1 MNLRN
6 NDMPTVAVKN
16 LFKSYNGQIAVKDLT
31 FSVDPGEI
39 LGLIGP
45 NGAGKS
51 STIKIMLDFMKPD
64 SGEVELFGRQMS
76 EAAKNRIGYLPEARG
91 LYKELKA
98 LDCILYLASLKG
110 MDKATAKERA
120 LQMLERTGM
129 LESEKK
135 KIKHMSK
142 GMGQMIQFI
151 VTIIHNPE
159 LLIMDEP
166 FSGLDPVNTE
176 LMKNMV
182 GKYRDEGKAIILSTH
197 QMNQVEELCD
207 RVLMIDHGEEVLYG
221 DLREIKSRFK
231 KHSVQVCVNGEIG
244 DINGVTERRTT
255 KDGFELLLAE
265 DASPQGVLDQLRG
278 QGLEIQ
284 RFEITTP
291 SLHSIFL
298 YMVGGDHG

>member
-1 MNLRN
+1 M
-6 NDMPTVAVKN
+6 DTVSVSH
-16 LFKSYNGQIAVKDLT
+16 LSKSYNGLEAVKDVT
-31 FSVDPGEI
+31 FSVNLGEI

-51 STIKIMLDFMKPD
+51 TTIKIILDFMKPD
-64 SGEVELFGRQMS
+64 SGKVALFEQSMT
-76 EAAKNRIGYLPEARG
+76 EATKNRIGYLPESKG
-91 LYKELKA
+91 LYKDLSA
-98 LDCILYLASLKG
+98 IDCILYLASLKG
-110 MDKATAKERA
+110 MDKWRAKEKA
-120 LQMLERTGM
+120 MQLLEQAGM
-129 LESEKK
+129 LESSKK

-151 VTIIHNPE
+151 VTIIHDPE

-182 GKYRDEGKAIILSTH
+182 SEMRDEGRAIILSTH

-221 DLREIKSRFK
+221 DLKQVKSKYRR
-231 KHSVQVCVNGEIG
+231 HSVQVSIDGELG
-244 DINGVTERRTT
+244 DLSGVTEKRMS
-255 KDGFELLLAE
+255 KDGLELILAE
-265 DASPQGVLDQLRG
+265 DTSPQVVLDQIRG
-278 QGLEIQ
+278 QGLAIN

-291 SLHSIFL
+291 SLYSIFL
-298 YMVGGDHG
+298 HKVGGNHE

>member
-1 MNLRN
+1 
-6 NDMPTVAVKN
+6 MPAVEVKN
-16 LFKSYNGQIAVKDLT
+16 LFKSYNGQIAVKNLS

-64 SGEVELFGRQMS
+64 LGEVELFGRQMS

-91 LYKELKA
+91 LYKELKS

-182 GKYRDEGKAIILSTH
+182 GMYRDEGKAIILSTH
-197 QMNQVEELCD
+197 QMNQVE
-207 RVLMIDHGEEVLYG
+207 
-221 DLREIKSRFK
+221 
-231 KHSVQVCVNGEIG
+231 
-244 DINGVTERRTT
+244 
-255 KDGFELLLAE
+255 GFAT
-265 DASPQGVLDQLRG
+265 GC
-278 QGLEIQ
+278 
-284 RFEITTP
+284 
-291 SLHSIFL
+291 
-298 YMVGGDHG
+298 

>member
-1 MNLRN
+1 
-6 NDMPTVAVKN
+6 MPTVVVKN
-16 LFKSYNGQIAVKDLT
+16 LFKSYNGQIAVKNLS

-51 STIKIMLDFMKPD
+51 TTIKIILDFMKPD
-64 SGEVELFGRQMS
+64 SGEVNLFGGQMS
-76 EAAKNRIGYLPEARG
+76 EEKKNRIGYLPEARG

-98 LDCILYLASLKG
+98 LDCIVYLASLKG
-110 MDKATAKERA
+110 MDKTTAKERA
-120 LQMLERTGM
+120 VQLLERTGM

-151 VTIIHNPE
+151 VTIIHEPE

-182 GKYRDEGKAIILSTH
+182 GKYRDEGKTIILSTH

-221 DLREIKSRFK
+221 NLREIKSRFK
-231 KHSVQVCVNGEIG
+231 KHSVQVCLDGEIG
-244 DINGVTERRTT
+244 DLRGVTEIRTT
-255 KDGFELLLAE
+255 KNGFELLLAE
-265 DASPQGVLDQLRG
+265 DGSPQSVLDQLRG

-284 RFEITTP
+284 RFEITIP

>member
-1 MNLRN
+1 
-6 NDMPTVAVKN
+6 MPAVEVKN
-16 LFKSYNGQIAVKDLT
+16 LFKSYNDQIAVKNLS
-31 FSVDPGEI
+31 FRVDPGEI

-51 STIKIMLDFMKPD
+51 STIKIILDFMKPD
-64 SGEVELFGRQMS
+64 SGEIALFGGPMS
-76 EAAKNRIGYLPEARG
+76 EEKKNRIGYLPEARG
-91 LYKELKA
+91 LYKELKV

-110 MDKATAKERA
+110 MDKTTAKERA
-120 LQMLERTGM
+120 VQLLERTGM
-129 LESEKK
+129 IESEKK
-135 KIKHMSK
+135 KIKHLSK
-142 GMGQMIQFI
+142 GMSQMIQFI

-221 DLREIKSRFK
+221 NLREIKSRFK
-231 KHSVQVCVNGEIG
+231 KHSVQVSLVG
-244 DINGVTERRTT
+244 DMGDLNGVTEIRTT

-265 DASPQGVLDQLRG
+265 DGSPQSVLDQLRS

-298 YMVGGDHG
+298 NMVASDHG

>member
-1 MNLRN
+1 
-6 NDMPTVAVKN
+6 MPTVEVKN
-16 LFKSYNGQIAVKDLT
+16 LFKSYNGQIAVKNLS
-31 FSVDPGEI
+31 FSVNPGEI

-64 SGEVELFGRQMS
+64 SGEVELFGGQMS
-76 EAAKNRIGYLPEARG
+76 GAAKNRIGYLPEARG
-91 LYKELKA
+91 LYKELKV

-110 MDKATAKERA
+110 MDKATAKERS

-135 KIKHMSK
+135 KIKHLSK

-221 DLREIKSRFK
+221 DLREIKARFK
-231 KHSVQVCVNGEIG
+231 KHSVQVSVDGEIG
-244 DINGVTERRTT
+244 DLRGVTERRTT

-265 DASPQGVLDQLRG
+265 DASPQSVLDQLRA
-278 QGLEIQ
+278 QSLEIQ

-298 YMVGGDHG
+298 DMVGGGHG

>member
-1 MNLRN
+1 
-6 NDMPTVAVKN
+6 MPTVAVKN
-16 LFKSYNGQIAVKDLT
+16 LFKSYNGQIAVKNLSFNVDL
-31 FSVDPGEI
+31 GEI

-64 SGEVELFGRQMS
+64 SGEVEIFGGSMS

-98 LDCILYLASLKG
+98 MDCILYLASLKG

-120 LQMLERTGM
+120 VQLLDRTGM

-142 GMGQMIQFI
+142 GMSQMIQFI
-151 VTIIHNPE
+151 VTIIHDPE

-176 LMKNMV
+176 LMKNIV

-221 DLREIKSRFK
+221 NLREIKSRFR
-231 KHSVQVCVNGEIG
+231 KHSVQVSLDGEIG
-244 DINGVTERRTT
+244 ALGGVTERRST
-255 KDGFELLLAE
+255 KEGFELLLAE
-265 DASPQGVLDQLRG
+265 DASPQSVLDQLRG

-298 YMVGGDHG
+298 SMVEGDHG

>member
-1 MNLRN
+1 
-6 NDMPTVAVKN
+6 
-16 LFKSYNGQIAVKDLT
+16 
-31 FSVDPGEI
+31 
-39 LGLIGP
+39 
-45 NGAGKS
+45 
-51 STIKIMLDFMKPD
+51 MLDFMKPY
-64 SGEVELFGRQMS
+64 SGEIELFGGQMS

-91 LYKELKA
+91 LYKELKV

-110 MDKATAKERA
+110 MDKATAKERS

-135 KIKHMSK
+135 KIKHLSK

-221 DLREIKSRFK
+221 DLREIKARFK
-231 KHSVQVCVNGEIG
+231 KHSVQVSVDGEIG
-244 DINGVTERRTT
+244 DLRGVTERRTT

-265 DASPQGVLDQLRG
+265 DASPQSVLDQLRG

-298 YMVGGDHG
+298 NMVGGDHG